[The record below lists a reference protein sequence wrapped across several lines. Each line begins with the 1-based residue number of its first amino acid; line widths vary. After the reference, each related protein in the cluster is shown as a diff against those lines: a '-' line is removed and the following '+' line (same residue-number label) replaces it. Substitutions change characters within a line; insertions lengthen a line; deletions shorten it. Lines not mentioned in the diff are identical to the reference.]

1 MLIYYVL
8 FIFFFIVQLD
18 EYLLLLPSCFKD
30 FKQMLWC
37 PVNIFQ
43 FYYFMNNFYFPE
55 KEKGFTD
62 EAMAGLSSTED
73 LAAASTALRK
83 TAKDSSGVSTE
94 IKDFGGF
101 LPVMLLQIKGL
112 HQSTSTIHTISDV
125 QCVQRVQWQL

>member
-1 MLIYYVL
+1 MIL
-8 FIFFFIVQLD
+8 
-18 EYLLLLPSCFKD
+18 
-30 FKQMLWC
+30 
-37 PVNIFQ
+37 
-43 FYYFMNNFYFPE
+43 YFSE
-55 KEKGFTD
+55 KEKAFTD

-112 HQSTSTIHTISDV
+112 LLSTSKI
-125 QCVQRVQWQL
+125 